1 MTIPEAAQL
10 VIQAGSIA
18 TGGEVFVLD
27 MGKPVKILDLAKK
40 MIALAGF
47 RAVLNGKQPTNADE
61 ISINIS
67 GLRPGEKMFEELS
80 YNDDLV
86 QTIHQR
92 IKKSIEQPISASALK
107 RHLTSLSVAISDGDH
122 RKLFNIISS
131 ITHELADVRLSQD
144 KYMN

>member
-1 MTIPEAAQL
+1 M
-10 VIQAGSIA
+10 IQAGSIA